1 LNAELAGR
9 ADLVNRMLVPSL
21 REALS
26 AQDVAPVMRS
36 FDHALHSVFAICVA
50 LSLLVMA
57 VGALL
62 PAGRGLRQDR
72 V

>member
-1 LNAELAGR
+1 
-9 ADLVNRMLVPSL
+9 MLVPSL
-21 REALS
+21 RETLS
-26 AQDVAPVMRS
+26 PQEIAPVMQS
-36 FDHALHSVFAICVA
+36 FDHALHTVFAICVG